1 MNTTYRIF
9 LFALLTTS
17 SVLFAQSHTWTGNGG
32 NEDWFNTANWDVG
45 SVPDTG
51 SDVFIPDGFN
61 TEIAA
66 NAATA
71 NTIFL
76 EGTANLVLA
85 NDLLI
90 TDRMEISLLS
100 VFIFQSGVISGTG
113 SSIENHGLLLLEST
127 NTRTFNGI
135 TIHNFGELRVTN
147 TNQTEVINGTV
158 INNNTNGR
166 IDIFGSGGFLPLGSW
181 AVINNDG
188 LLRKRANGSTPENF
202 YLITAITNNGIIDVE
217 ANQTLLLLDGSSN
230 FTNSESGI
238 LRGFG
243 VIDITTNF
251 INNGTIVPGN
261 ATTAGILGVINNF
274 DCPPHATIEF
284 DLFGTATA
292 DYDAVSITGSP
303 HIEGTLAV
311 NLHYMPEIGDEY
323 TVLTSTNTMT
333 CDLPNFISATFN
345 GSLYRFVIF
354 CNSNNVTL
362 RMVESTLNVSEI
374 ASERVTFSTYPNPA
388 TSQLTVAIPKIYID
402 STSEAS
408 ITIFNNL
415 GQIIDRLQITSET
428 TIINT
433 AAYNRGL
440 YFL

>member
-166 IDIFGSGGFLPLGSW
+166 
-181 AVINNDG
+181 
-188 LLRKRANGSTPENF
+188 
-202 YLITAITNNGIIDVE
+202 
-217 ANQTLLLLDGSSN
+217 
-230 FTNSESGI
+230 
-238 LRGFG
+238 
-243 VIDITTNF
+243 
-251 INNGTIVPGN
+251 
-261 ATTAGILGVINNF
+261 
-274 DCPPHATIEF
+274 
-284 DLFGTATA
+284 
-292 DYDAVSITGSP
+292 
-303 HIEGTLAV
+303 
-311 NLHYMPEIGDEY
+311 
-323 TVLTSTNTMT
+323 
-333 CDLPNFISATFN
+333 
-345 GSLYRFVIF
+345 
-354 CNSNNVTL
+354 
-362 RMVESTLNVSEI
+362 
-374 ASERVTFSTYPNPA
+374 
-388 TSQLTVAIPKIYID
+388 
-402 STSEAS
+402 
-408 ITIFNNL
+408 
-415 GQIIDRLQITSET
+415 
-428 TIINT
+428 
-433 AAYNRGL
+433 
-440 YFL
+440 